1 MRPIR
6 CTFAVPNLMMW
17 VCRSRQNGRGQ
28 TLSSSV
34 LALAVIM
41 STSWSNGTSNDRT
54 AFPFLHA
61 CLRTTQDI
69 DCSMQHA
76 EFCASFF
83 FNYGQYL
90 LPSFFFFMVSNL
102 HKIFNIL
109 QEVLLE
115 RRLTFRL
122 VFATAAMYLQLLLAR
137 GQGKQ
142 IYCLRLSSH
151 NLFLRDELNTR
162 FLLKKVTTA
171 KCCSTVY
178 VRRDLAREPPHTRT
192 MCVHTRSR

>member
-1 MRPIR
+1 
-6 CTFAVPNLMMW
+6 
-17 VCRSRQNGRGQ
+17 
-28 TLSSSV
+28 
-34 LALAVIM
+34 
-41 STSWSNGTSNDRT
+41 
-54 AFPFLHA
+54 
-61 CLRTTQDI
+61 
-69 DCSMQHA
+69 
-76 EFCASFF
+76 
-83 FNYGQYL
+83 
-90 LPSFFFFMVSNL
+90 MVSNL

-178 VRRDLAREPPHTRT
+178 VCRDLAREPPHTHAQ
-192 MCVHTRSR
+192 CVCIREVDNLK